1 MRQASLVT
9 ALVCALFLTA
19 AAARGASLSQRS
31 TTIVGTIQ
39 DVVFGGPTAACS
51 ADTLFEVDF
60 SLVSPGGEVLGSG
73 TSCVHGWAGTP
84 CPDLAHAGCHQTTL
98 ATFVF
103 DLVGGAITAPMEL
116 SETVVAGGS
125 EVQEGRGEI
134 AGGTGGYAGATG
146 TIEDNGIISFTAGI
160 HLSFVVHI
168 G

>member
-1 MRQASLVT
+1 MRQVSLVT
-9 ALVCALFLTA
+9 ALVCSLALTA
-19 AAARGASLSQRS
+19 AAARGASLSQS

-60 SLVSPGGEVLGSG
+60 SLVSPRGDVLGSG

-84 CPDLAHAGCHQTTL
+84 CPDVPQPGCHQTTL

-103 DLVGGAITAPMEL
+103 NLAGGSISAPMAL
-116 SETVVAGGS
+116 SETAVAGGG
-125 EVQEGRGEI
+125 EVQQGRGEI
-134 AGGTGGYAGATG
+134 AGGTGAYAGATG
-146 TIEDNGIISFTAGI
+146 IIADNGIISFTAGI
-160 HLSFVVHI
+160 QLSFVVHI